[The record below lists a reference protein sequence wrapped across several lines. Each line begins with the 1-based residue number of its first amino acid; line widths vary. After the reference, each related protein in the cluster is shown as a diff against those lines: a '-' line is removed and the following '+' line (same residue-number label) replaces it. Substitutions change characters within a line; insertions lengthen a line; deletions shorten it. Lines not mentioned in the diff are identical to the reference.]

1 MEFNF
6 KTAKE
11 YYEEEEKRRKKEREE
26 YERRKQQETNS
37 NLQNTSSSFDIIKS
51 NSPIEQTIQLNTL
64 QNQYY
69 NNQPLL
75 NNNYGGATNS
85 SSERSKTGTFFKKA
99 EKGNVLQQI
108 GGTTGD
114 IATNIGKGF
123 FGAVEGITDFG
134 QNAVADLLDIF
145 DGKENKVSNA
155 IRKNANFNST
165 GAIFGTNEK
174 KEDNIVKG
182 WSDELDKYSVA
193 GKGIDAI
200 SQGVGQIGAYVGLA
214 GAGGTGATASKGG
227 LLTRIGLS
235 PTKASALS
243 TFTSSYGNTLSTM
256 RNAGYNDNE
265 ARTQALISGLSETIS
280 EQFFDGIPG
289 LKTAGWGDKLSKK
302 VSNSVGRYLGSN
314 AGIFATSIMNSLGE
328 GSEEILSNIFT
339 TLGNDVAKFIN
350 DRTGNEDRFINQNY
364 SGDVNKDLKDNVL
377 NQDTLDA
384 FVSASLTSAILNGA
398 SNVMTIQQKNQ
409 MLQNVAKEKGIS
421 IEEAKQKYEN
431 VYKANIDT
439 NNIME
444 KIDKKYNDLSKDER
458 NALKTA
464 VYSTISNGGKI
475 DIQDI
480 DGLYNTI
487 RPNANKTTTQNVSQ
501 ETTQVDN
508 KQVKKIKKNRKQIM
522 ETLNERENLSNEI
535 KEIKEIRKS
544 RKLENK
550 SIKQEISNIN
560 KDTKER
566 TEPLKTQLK
575 EVNDNLKNVTKVLK
589 EENKKQTLEEKQK
602 QFDIV
607 NKANPMLD
615 DYHTGIRSAKDIKT
629 WEEVLELNDEDEGQ
643 FAWGDYTREDAKRDL
658 EKGTIKVYSSKPI
671 KNGNFVSTSLSQA
684 KDYAGSGKVY
694 SKEVNLSDVAW
705 LNGDE
710 GQLATTKS
718 NNNVKNEAK
727 DILTSNYNELTAKRD
742 ELQSQIDTITNEN
755 QKKLDKSTK
764 KLEKSNKSLG
774 VIENHLLDING
785 LLKQNK
791 KTEKQLTKNIKDN
804 ITKQVINSDA
814 RITLDVA
821 DGSVIEATKG
831 LDLDTK
837 QGKKY
842 EKQRNNSKRNVFQKS
857 LVSKG
862 IGVEDLANATGN
874 KEMIYKYYERARSVS
889 KAQYNIKEVENN
901 VFDKLKTEKQK
912 KDFAE
917 YTYLK
922 LNAERLSKGKS
933 GVWTGESAI
942 DEKTSKQMAKEL
954 EKKYPNF
961 KELSNELYAYLDK
974 QQQML
979 I

>member
-11 YYEEEEKRRKKEREE
+11 YYEEEEKRRKKERED

-265 ARTQALISGLSETIS
+265 ARTQALISGLSE
-280 EQFFDGIPG
+280 QFFDGIPG

-458 NALKTA
+458 NALMSSRPS
-464 VYSTISNGGKI
+464 STSININTTHDFNTEDIVFSSNQTEHND
-475 DIQDI
+475 DII
-480 DGLYNTI
+480 
-487 RPNANKTTTQNVSQ
+487 
-501 ETTQVDN
+501 
-508 KQVKKIKKNRKQIM
+508 IK
-522 ETLNERENLSNEI
+522 NENEI
-535 KEIKEIRKS
+535 KNEILRKDSSDTSDKESENS
-544 RKLENK
+544 RK
-550 SIKQEISNIN
+550 
-560 KDTKER
+560 
-566 TEPLKTQLK
+566 
-575 EVNDNLKNVTKVLK
+575 KNV
-589 EENKKQTLEEKQK
+589 
-602 QFDIV
+602 
-607 NKANPMLD
+607 
-615 DYHTGIRSAKDIKT
+615 
-629 WEEVLELNDEDEGQ
+629 
-643 FAWGDYTREDAKRDL
+643 
-658 EKGTIKVYSSKPI
+658 
-671 KNGNFVSTSLSQA
+671 
-684 KDYAGSGKVY
+684 
-694 SKEVNLSDVAW
+694 
-705 LNGDE
+705 
-710 GQLATTKS
+710 
-718 NNNVKNEAK
+718 NNNEDRYEV
-727 DILTSNYNELTAKRD
+727 DD
-742 ELQSQIDTITNEN
+742 
-755 QKKLDKSTK
+755 K
-764 KLEKSNKSLG
+764 KLE
-774 VIENHLLDING
+774 E
-785 LLKQNK
+785 
-791 KTEKQLTKNIKDN
+791 EK
-804 ITKQVINSDA
+804 
-814 RITLDVA
+814 
-821 DGSVIEATKG
+821 
-831 LDLDTK
+831 
-837 QGKKY
+837 
-842 EKQRNNSKRNVFQKS
+842 
-857 LVSKG
+857 
-862 IGVEDLANATGN
+862 
-874 KEMIYKYYERARSVS
+874 
-889 KAQYNIKEVENN
+889 
-901 VFDKLKTEKQK
+901 
-912 KDFAE
+912 
-917 YTYLK
+917 
-922 LNAERLSKGKS
+922 
-933 GVWTGESAI
+933 I
-942 DEKTSKQMAKEL
+942 DEILKILMGI
-954 EKKYPNF
+954 
-961 KELSNELYAYLDK
+961 
-974 QQQML
+974 MM
-979 I
+979 